1 MTAIPRARHALTLV
15 LLVLGLIAGGF
26 GFAAT
31 AGAHAALIGSD
42 PADGAELAQQ
52 PTRISA
58 TFNEPMQP
66 QFAAMT
72 VIGPDGALWSDGEPT
87 VDGAVISVA
96 VRSGGPA
103 GTYTVNY
110 RATSADGHVV
120 KGSWGYRVLTAPQT
134 GTAAKPRV
142 QTGGAPAATPE
153 TTATP
158 AVPAAAPE
166 SDEMPVWPFV
176 AGVTVIVA
184 AGALWAVRRR
194 S

>member
-1 MTAIPRARHALTLV
+1 MTAIPRARHALALMM
-15 LLVLGLIAGGF
+15 LVLGLIAGGF
-26 GFAAT
+26 GLAAT

-52 PTRISA
+52 PARISA

-72 VIGPDGALWSDGEPT
+72 VIGPDGTLWSDGEPT

-120 KGSWGYRVLTAPQT
+120 KGSWGYRVLTARET
-134 GTAAKPRV
+134 GA
-142 QTGGAPAATPE
+142 APAATPE
-153 TTATP
+153 TTPETGGAP